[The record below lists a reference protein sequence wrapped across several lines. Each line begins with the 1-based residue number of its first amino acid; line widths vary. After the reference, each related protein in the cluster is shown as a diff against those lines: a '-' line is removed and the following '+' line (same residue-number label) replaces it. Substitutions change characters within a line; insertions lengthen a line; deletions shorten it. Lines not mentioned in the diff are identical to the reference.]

1 MVDENKFKCPLCN
14 SALTESRYYEIVGVW
29 EEKKKF
35 EKELK
40 QKIESVKKEQEKLIK
55 EKEEIKKK
63 FEIEKKTAIE
73 KAIQNAKLTEQ
84 KNAQKELIALK
95 KANLEAVMK
104 QKKEFLE
111 LRKKDLEAGKI
122 KEKEFLAL
130 KKEKEDIIKQKKQEI
145 KEAEKKALEQG
156 KLKEKKRADML
167 SSMLQKKMGD
177 IEEKSKIIKEL
188 KEQLKKGS
196 TPQLEGIELEV
207 ELVKELKN
215 KFPSDKIEHHGKG
228 GDIHHYVVC
237 EGKEIAM
244 IVYECKKT
252 QKFNKNYITQIK
264 NDVIKNNANYGVLVT
279 VACDKKQS
287 QFWVEKDILIVHPF
301 GAPYIAEVLRKSLIQ
316 LYSLKLSDKE
326 LGERAKKLLEYIKSN
341 KFRNSV
347 KDNIIRAKELYD
359 LLNKEV
365 EYHKTIWEKRHE
377 HYNAIA
383 QQSKKI
389 EEDSKQI
396 VGEDL
401 GEELLEPTI
410 LELKPRKK
418 RKNVESA

>member
-1 MVDENKFKCPLCN
+1 MEKEFKCPLCE
-14 SALTESRYYEIVGVW
+14 SPLTEERFNRIVGVW
-29 EEKKKF
+29 EAKKKIEEQTKKELAEAKLVKENLIKQTKEIQEKLNKKDKELKKKYEAQF
-35 EKELK
+35 EKEKLTLIK
-40 QKIESVKKEQEKLIK
+40 KAQEEAKKLAGKEKIEAERKFKEEKLRL
-55 EKEEIKKK
+55 
-63 FEIEKKTAIE
+63 
-73 KAIQNAKLTEQ
+73 Q
-84 KNAQKELIALK
+84 
-95 KANLEAVMK
+95 
-104 QKKEFLE
+104 
-111 LRKKDLEAGKI
+111 
-122 KEKEFLAL
+122 KEFLA
-130 KKEKEDIIKQKKQEI
+130 KGKEH
-145 KEAEKKALEQG
+145 
-156 KLKEKKRADML
+156 EKKRTDKL
-167 SSMLQKKMGD
+167 SKLLEGNMERLQLANKQ
-177 IEEKSKIIKEL
+177 IEEL
-188 KEQLKKGS
+188 KEQLKKGT
-196 TPQLEGIELEV
+196 TPQLEGINLEV

-215 KFPSDKIEHHGKG
+215 KFPHDKIEHHGKG

-252 QKFNKNYITQIK
+252 QKFNKSYITQIK

-279 VACDKKQS
+279 LARDKKQS
-287 QFWVEKDILIVHPF
+287 QFWIEKEILIVHPF

-326 LGERAKKLLEYIKSN
+326 LNERAKKLLEYIKGN

-347 KDNIIRAKELYD
+347 KDNINRAKELYE

-365 EYHKTIWEKRHE
+365 EYHKTLWEKRHE

-401 GEELLEPTI
+401 GEESLEQHLI
-410 LELKPRKK
+410 ELKPRKK
-418 RKNVESA
+418 KKQEIYN